1 MPMKVHPSHTGE
13 VASTHAYGQGVA
25 QFASAAADTKAASSS
40 RSFAEMLATKSAPTT
55 VSDKDVSTSAVKLRK
70 GESMKAVEGHSYAE
84 ISGGKRDGLFVN
96 TTSNKRRG
104 QAFVLVH
111 KHGREYHIYG
121 TGKDRV
127 VVALRKP
134 DKADKPATS
143 ATPATPRTPDT
154 TPTVSAS

>member
-1 MPMKVHPSHTGE
+1 MPMKVHSSQTGDVTAAQNGAAAAQLASAKTSGAHFASLLASTTETSKADTPIKLKTGE
-13 VASTHAYGQGVA
+13 AMSSVKDHA
-25 QFASAAADTKAASSS
+25 
-40 RSFAEMLATKSAPTT
+40 
-55 VSDKDVSTSAVKLRK
+55 
-70 GESMKAVEGHSYAE
+70 YAE
-84 ISGGKRDGLFVN
+84 ISGGKRDGLYVN
-96 TTSNKRRG
+96 TSGNSRRG

-134 DKADKPATS
+134 AEKTDTTNTTS
-143 ATPATPRTPDT
+143 GSGSTSTTTTTGGLGQT